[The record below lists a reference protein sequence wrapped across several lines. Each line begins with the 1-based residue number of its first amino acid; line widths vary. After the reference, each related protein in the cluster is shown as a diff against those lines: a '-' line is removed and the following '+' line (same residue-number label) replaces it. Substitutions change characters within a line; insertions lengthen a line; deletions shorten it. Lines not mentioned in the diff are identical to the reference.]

1 MELPAPVSAKHPMQ
15 RLGKNQG
22 GYFGETVAISDVLQH
37 IVATATR
44 HGWRLE
50 NFLQTDTLTLPAL
63 HRRSATATRR
73 IYISAGIHGDEP
85 AGPAAILQLL
95 EQNDWPSD
103 ADLWLCPCLNPAGFA
118 LNRRENNTGI
128 DLNREYHAPTATEVQ
143 AHIRWLDGQPDFD
156 LALCLHEDWES
167 HGFYLY
173 ELNPDGLPSL
183 AEKIIAAVAPVCPID
198 LSPVIETRPAHGGI
212 VRPDVDP
219 LSRPQWPEAFY
230 LLQHK
235 TRLSYTLEAP
245 SDFPLATRTAA
256 LATAVKAALQA
267 FTVHREEL

>member
-1 MELPAPVSAKHPMQ
+1 MQ
-15 RLGKNQG
+15 RLGKNHG
-22 GYFGETVAISDVLQH
+22 GYFGETLTIGDVLQR
-37 IVATATR
+37 IVATAIH
-44 HGWRLE
+44 HGWRIE

-63 HRRSATATRR
+63 HRRSPAATHR

-95 EQNDWPSD
+95 EENVWPAD
-103 ADLWLCPCLNPAGFA
+103 ADLWLCPCLNPTGFT
-118 LNRRENNTGI
+118 LNRRENAGGI

-143 AHIRWLDGQPDFD
+143 AHIRWLDTQPTFD
-156 LALCLHEDWES
+156 LGLCLHEDWEA

-173 ELNPDGLPSL
+173 ELNPDQRPSL
-183 AEKIIAAVAPVCPID
+183 AEAIIASVAQVCPID
-198 LSPVIETRPAHGGI
+198 LSAEIETRPARGGI

-256 LATAVKAALQA
+256 LATAVKTALENFAAA
-267 FTVHREEL
+267 TPSKTGS

>member
-1 MELPAPVSAKHPMQ
+1 MQ
-15 RLGKNQG
+15 RSGKNQG
-22 GYFGETVAISDVLQH
+22 GYFGETLDIGDVLRR
-37 IVATATR
+37 IAATASR
-44 HGWRLE
+44 CGWRLE
-50 NFLQTDTLTLPAL
+50 HFHHLGTHSLAAL
-63 HRRSATATRR
+63 HRRSAAPARR

-85 AGPAAILQLL
+85 AGPLAVLQLL
-95 EQNDWPSD
+95 EQNDWPAD
-103 ADLWLCPCLNPAGFA
+103 ADLWLCPCLNPAGFT
-118 LNRRENNTGI
+118 LNRRENASGI
-128 DLNREYHAPTATEVQ
+128 DLNREYHAPVAPEVL
-143 AHIRWLDGQPDFD
+143 AHTRWLAAQPAFD

-173 ELNPDGLPSL
+173 ELNPDQRPSL

-198 LSPVIETRPAHGGI
+198 LSPVIETRPARGGI

-256 LATAVKAALQA
+256 LATAVKAALENFA
-267 FTVHREEL
+267 AHREAL